1 MKRIAI
7 LLLVGMFAF
16 TGLGSRFGYDQRCKD
31 LAAGIVQKWF
41 ENSPIL
47 PGDIERIERFEG
59 LGCSE
64 SFLEVERQ
72 RILRGE
78 VEPWVEVV
86 D

>member
-1 MKRIAI
+1 MKKF
-7 LLLVGMFAF
+7 LVSVLMTLVAF

-31 LAAGIVQKWF
+31 LAADIVQKWF

-47 PGDIERIERFEG
+47 PGDIERIERFEE

-64 SFLEVERQ
+64 NFLEVERQ

-78 VEPWVEVV
+78 VEPWVEVAS
-86 D
+86 